1 MFTAQVFTLYPEYF
15 PGPFKNGLYG
25 KAIEKKIWDLRTVNI
40 RDYAIDK
47 HKTVDDTPYGGGSG
61 MLIKPDVL
69 AKSLDK
75 NINGDEKIVYL
86 SPKGKVFNQKIAKEL
101 SLENKVNIIC
111 GHFEG
116 IDQRVLENRKIDEI
130 SLGDFVLSGGETA
143 TYVFLDA
150 ILRLIPGVLGNEKST
165 SEESFENGLLEYPQY
180 TKPQIWEEKSV
191 PNVLLSGDH
200 AKIKDWRLSQS
211 EAITRDR
218 RPDLWQKYNKKTN
231 LINLQ
236 MKTIEEINQA
246 NVKKIAAEKKL
257 PNFFPGDIVK
267 IGVRIT
273 EGKRD
278 RIQYFEGV
286 CIAKKNRDLNSS
298 FTVRKISFGEGVER
312 TFALYSPIVDSIK
325 VIRSGKVRRA
335 KLYYLRDRTGKS
347 ARIAE
352 KIKKK
357 IGIDVDVKTEQPTAQ
372 NVTKTE
378 ESNITEET
386 KVEKGS
392 VEKKDTS
399 EKKNEKETLKDKK

>member
-1 MFTAQVFTLYPEYF
+1 
-15 PGPFKNGLYG
+15 
-25 KAIEKKIWDLRTVNI
+25 
-40 RDYAIDK
+40 
-47 HKTVDDTPYGGGSG
+47 
-61 MLIKPDVL
+61 
-69 AKSLDK
+69 
-75 NINGDEKIVYL
+75 
-86 SPKGKVFNQKIAKEL
+86 
-101 SLENKVNIIC
+101 
-111 GHFEG
+111 
-116 IDQRVLENRKIDEI
+116 
-130 SLGDFVLSGGETA
+130 
-143 TYVFLDA
+143 
-150 ILRLIPGVLGNEKST
+150 
-165 SEESFENGLLEYPQY
+165 
-180 TKPQIWEEKSV
+180 
-191 PNVLLSGDH
+191 
-200 AKIKDWRLSQS
+200 
-211 EAITRDR
+211 
-218 RPDLWQKYNKKTN
+218 
-231 LINLQ
+231 

-312 TFALYSPIVDSIK
+312 TFALYSSIVDSIK

-335 KLYYLRDRTGKS
+335 KLYYPRDRTGKS

-357 IGIDVDVKTEQPTAQ
+357 IGIDVDVKTEQPTVQ

-386 KVEKGS
+386 KVEKES